1 MLKASFAS
9 SSVLLFFSLNIN
21 HFFYFTSPYVFDDPG
36 KQSLEGFTTFRRWVE
51 VGIWLEGYS
60 RDFVS
65 WRYPSYIKWKM
76 QVAEGKEKNSKER
89 TRRWNAVSRWVGL
102 YALLSNCFFN
112 NIKRRIKK
120 IWQFDL
126 FSFDYFLFSSSIETI
141 TKKKTLNHY
150 VFDQTGTIFWYNCS
164 KNV

>member
-1 MLKASFAS
+1 MLTSYISKLTNYKQQPLICLNS
-9 SSVLLFFSLNIN
+9 SNNFLMCVSSD
-21 HFFYFTSPYVFDDPG
+21 VFDDPG

-89 TRRWNAVSRWVGL
+89 TRRWNAVSRWIGFSAVKERKVEHFGSKL
-102 YALLSNCFFN
+102 FRSRSANG
-112 NIKRRIKK
+112 IKLGQDQRMESKMEAQKRI
-120 IWQFDL
+120 L
-126 FSFDYFLFSSSIETI
+126 
-141 TKKKTLNHY
+141 
-150 VFDQTGTIFWYNCS
+150 
-164 KNV
+164 